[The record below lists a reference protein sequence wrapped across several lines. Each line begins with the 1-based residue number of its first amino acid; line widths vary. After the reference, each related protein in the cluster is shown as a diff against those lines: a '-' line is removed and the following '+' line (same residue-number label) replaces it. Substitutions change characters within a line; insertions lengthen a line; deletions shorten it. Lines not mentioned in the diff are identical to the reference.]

1 MADNSRQLG
10 ELALNFGIPD
20 AVVLSG
26 SEVPTSLIKSFNYKK
41 NVFQKY
47 VETPGTDGKSVNRLG
62 ANPEDIFEAEGF
74 HKSTT
79 KALALAELLNT
90 PEHMAIVT
98 LAGND
103 DIAHADWMVT
113 DFTTNSEVDGF
124 SHFSIKLKR
133 SSDGTGMT
141 LVT

>member
-10 ELALNFGIPD
+10 DLALNFGIPS
-20 AVVLSG
+20 AIILSG
-26 SEVPTSLIKSFNYKK
+26 TGVPTSLIKSFNYKE

-74 HKSTT
+74 HQSTT
-79 KALALAELLNT
+79 KAVALAEVLKT
-90 PEHMAIVT
+90 PAHMGLVT
-98 LAGND
+98 LAGNT
-103 DIAHADWMVT
+103 DIAHSDWMVT
-113 DFTTNSEVDGF
+113 DFTTNAEVDGF

-133 SSDGTGMT
+133 STDGTGMT
-141 LVT
+141 VVT